1 MKLFSFND
9 FFEEEVAQISIEL
22 IIVLA
27 AVVAVVLVL
36 VSQLQA
42 TSDAGAKKLEKEASD
57 VFKKI
62 DEI

>member
-1 MKLFSFND
+1 MKSFLS
-9 FFEEEVAQISIEL
+9 EEKAQISVEL

-42 TSDAGAKKLEKEASD
+42 TSDEGSKKLKDTAED

-62 DEI
+62 DDI

>member
-1 MKLFSFND
+1 M
-9 FFEEEVAQISIEL
+9 EEKAQISVEL

-36 VSQLQA
+36 VSQLQS
-42 TSDAGAKKLEKEASD
+42 TSDAGAEKLEKKASD

-62 DEI
+62 DDI

>member
-1 MKLFSFND
+1 MKELFYQ
-9 FFEEEVAQISIEL
+9 ERAQISIEL

-36 VSQLQA
+36 VSQLQS
-42 TSDAGAKKLEKEASD
+42 TSEAGAKKLEKEAGD

>member
-1 MKLFSFND
+1 MKD
-9 FFEEEVAQISIEL
+9 FFIEEKAQISVEL

-36 VSQLQA
+36 VSQIQA
-42 TSDAGAKKLEKEASD
+42 TSEQGASKLEKTASD
-57 VFKKI
+57 VFSKI